1 MPEGTRGSP
10 GRRGGQRI
18 RMSHVPL
25 EQVIETLWPTGT
37 TGGASVWAIL
47 DCARDA
53 RIFPALQAS
62 RLEYLSL
69 YAGQLPE
76 TLKRAAPHMVELAPG
91 YRFTRPLLEMG
102 WGRSWG
108 IFIRTREPLNLRHHL
123 RKFLRVQDESGRNL
137 VFRFYDPR
145 VLRVFLPTCDA
156 TQLKALFGVAHSYIT
171 EDRDGGALLEFTF
184 DGRKLLQRRTEL
196 AMPQHAS

>member
-1 MPEGTRGSP
+1 MN
-10 GRRGGQRI
+10 
-18 RMSHVPL
+18 HVPV
-25 EQVIETLWPTGT
+25 EQVIEALWPA
-37 TGGASVWAIL
+37 GAPRDATVWAVL
-47 DCARDA
+47 DCARDE

-102 WGRSWG
+102 WGHSWG

-123 RKFLRVQDESGRNL
+123 RKFLRVQDEDGRHL
-137 VFRFYDPR
+137 VFRYYDPR
-145 VLRVFLPTCDA
+145 VLRAFLPTCDA
-156 TQLKALFGVAHSYIT
+156 TQLKALFGVVGSYVT
-171 EDRDGGALLEFTF
+171 EDRHGGALMEFTF
-184 DGRKLLQRRTEL
+184 DGRKLLQRRTDL
-196 AMPQHAS
+196 AMPVHAS